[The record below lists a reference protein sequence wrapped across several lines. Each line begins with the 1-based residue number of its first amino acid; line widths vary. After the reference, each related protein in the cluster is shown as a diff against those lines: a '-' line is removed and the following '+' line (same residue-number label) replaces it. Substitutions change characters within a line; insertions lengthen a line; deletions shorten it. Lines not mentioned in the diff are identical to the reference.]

1 MSIRGAKRQKTI
13 AVSSQNETWKFWVFV
28 ILVFVM
34 FFIII
39 IRLFYVQIIAHD
51 DYKAK
56 ADNKHQAQV
65 ELIGDRGNIYFQNL
79 KSGTN
84 FPVAINR
91 ITYNIGFDAN
101 IIGQNQSNKVQ
112 IKEFIEQNFPDIDKL
127 KLEEELNNTSK
138 KYYIFAKDVS
148 ENIVE
153 PLKKKKL
160 KGIILEKK
168 SVRTYPENALGA
180 HILGFFSEYKQEG
193 QYGVEEY
200 YNEKLKGQ
208 TGFAKVE
215 AKDRRGVWLVNTKIE
230 KTDAINGSNLILTI
244 DHTIQFKL
252 EEILAE
258 LSAEYKP
265 KIALGAIMDPRTGD
279 ILAMAGNPTFDINEY
294 NKVADISVF
303 KNPFIESLYEQ
314 GSVFKPITV
323 GIGLNS
329 GVITPNTTYED
340 KGTET
345 INGFDISNWSK
356 KVYGTQTI
364 SYALENSLNLGMMF
378 IQRKLGR
385 EAFVSG
391 ILDQFQIGNKTRV
404 DLPNEAASNTSN
416 LTKQARD
423 LREVNFANAS
433 YGQGISMAPIRLLT
447 SFNSIINEGKIMKP
461 RIVKSIQGPDGELQN
476 IEPEV
481 QGQSMSAES
490 ARELSEML
498 VDVVE
503 NSSSRQVAVDGYSIG
518 GKTGTGQIAGVGG
531 FKKEGGPTY
540 QSFIQFATLDNPKY
554 TLLISLDTP
563 QGSRFA
569 DTSVVPKIKSLN
581 EFLLNYLSIPPD
593 K

>member
-56 ADNKHQAQV
+56 SDNKHQAQV

-329 GVITPNTTYED
+329 GIITPNTTYED

-490 ARELSEML
+490 ARELSKML

-503 NSSSRQVAVDGYSIG
+503 NSSSRQVMVDGYSIG

-531 FKKEGGPTY
+531 FKEEGGPTY